1 MRRDDIGRAAARGNG
16 DRDPRPQAGEAMARA
31 LAEAAA
37 AGEAGEVPVGAAL
50 VDGAGNV
57 VAAAGNRVERDHDPT
72 AHAEMIVLRE
82 GARRLGEKR
91 LAGCDLT
98 VTLEP
103 CPMCA
108 AAIGLAHIRR
118 LYFAA
123 YDPKGGGV
131 EHGPRIFD
139 QPTSHHRPEIYGGIA
154 ERAASDLLRRFF
166 RARRRASPAAD

>member
-1 MRRDDIGRAAARGNG
+1 MCNEQIGRAA
-16 DRDPRPQAGEAMARA
+16 DSAMARA

-37 AGEAGEVPVGAAL
+37 AAEQGEVPIGAVL
-50 VDGAGNV
+50 VDDAGSIV
-57 VAAAGNRVERDHDPT
+57 SAAGNRVERDRDPT
-72 AHAEMIVLRE
+72 AHAEMLVLRE
-82 GARRLGEKR
+82 GAVRLGVKQ
-91 LAGCDLT
+91 LAGCDLY

-118 LYFAA
+118 LYFGA

-139 QPTSHHRPEIYGGIA
+139 QPTCHHRPEVYGGIA
-154 ERAASDLLRRFF
+154 ERAAGHLLRHFF
-166 RARRRASPAAD
+166 AARR